1 MALILDKDIAV
12 ISRSFGSFVRTTECE
27 SRVQVLRTN
36 KEDHRGA
43 VTYPMSQDINGGK
56 AGPRA
61 LRTFR
66 LFPGASMY
74 S

>member
-36 KEDHRGA
+36 KEDRRGA
-43 VTYPMSQDINGGK
+43 VTYPMSQNINGGK